1 MALKHKFNVS
11 GEVTM
16 QSLQLGNISLGDNS
30 QSLNAVVKVNSVT
43 GTKETATADVRF
55 IVGNNSFAK
64 PYKFTPKMDSDNF
77 IKQAYEHLK
86 TLPEFAEA
94 VDC

>member
-11 GEVTM
+11 GEMTM
-16 QSLQLGNISLGDNS
+16 RSLQLGNINLGDNS
-30 QSLNAVVKVNSVT
+30 QSLDAVVKVNSVT

-64 PYKFTPKMDSDNF
+64 PYNFTPKMDGDNF
-77 IKQAYEHLK
+77 IKQAYLHLK
-86 TLPEFAEA
+86 TLPEFNGSQ
-94 VDC
+94 DI